1 MPSSNVPSS
10 DVPDS
15 SSTPPLT
22 PKPGRKVRSEKSTPS
37 IFWVLAAMVVPL
49 MNLVAR
55 YRISDGHKFPRE
67 GAFVFAPNHY
77 SEIDPIVMGMVSW
90 KLGRLPRFMAK
101 ASLFKLPV
109 AGWLLTKSGQIPV
122 QRGGS
127 VRGSEPVKA
136 ARQLV
141 ERGQMVVVYPE
152 GSLTRDPELW
162 PMRGKT
168 GAVRVAL
175 EHGIPIVPAAHWGT
189 QAIMPRYSKKLHLFP
204 RKTILVKIGDP
215 IDLAQFRGRNL
226 DPTTL
231 NEATAV
237 VMDAITALLEDLR
250 DEAAPAKRWNP
261 SEHDQKETG
270 RFEA

>member
-1 MPSSNVPSS
+1 MPDANVPQSNVP
-10 DVPDS
+10 DPAS
-15 SSTPPLT
+15 SSSPVT
-22 PKPGRKVRSEKSTPS
+22 RKVRSEKSRPS
-37 IFWVLAAMVVPL
+37 IFWLLAALVVPA
-49 MNLVAR
+49 MNVAAR
-55 YRISDGHKFPRE
+55 YTITDGHKFPRQ
-67 GAFVFAPNHY
+67 GAFVFSPNHY

-90 KLGRLPRFMAK
+90 KLGRLPRFLAK

-136 ARQLV
+136 ARRLV

-162 PMRGKT
+162 PMRGKS
-168 GAVRVAL
+168 GAVRIAL
-175 EHGIPIVPAAHWGT
+175 EQGIPIVPAAHWGT
-189 QAIMPRYSKKLHLFP
+189 QQLMERYSNKLHLFP

-215 IDLAQFRGRNL
+215 LDLAEFRGRNL
-226 DPTTL
+226 DTATL

-250 DEAAPAKRWNP
+250 QEKAPIKRWNP